1 MSHWLGTVVK
11 FCSYTK
17 VVKTMR
23 RAFGLSEP
31 SWLTKLSHQTPHRL
45 VSRGVLELYDLIG
58 EARNRMVNQRDTRA
72 WISFVF
78 NKSRVFLLFYL
89 LVSWTFQLFSA
100 KFVRQ
105 RFICFPQE
113 LYAGDWRASAQNWSP
128 HACPKFDRWVARA
141 DVFNHSPA
149 RPLVPS
155 FVRSFARSWVFSF
168 VYSWG

>member
-31 SWLTKLSHQTPHRL
+31 SWLTKLIHQTPHRL
-45 VSRGVLELYDLIG
+45 VSRGVLELYDLIC

-89 LVSWTFQLFSA
+89 LVSWTFQPFFCLVCETA
-100 KFVRQ
+100 VHV
-105 RFICFPQE
+105 
-113 LYAGDWRASAQNWSP
+113 YAGDWRASAQNWCP
-128 HACPKFDRWVARA
+128 HACPKLDRWVARA
-141 DVFNHSPA
+141 GVFNHSPA
-149 RPLVPS
+149 RPLAPS
-155 FVRSFARSWVFSF
+155 FVRSFARSCVFSF